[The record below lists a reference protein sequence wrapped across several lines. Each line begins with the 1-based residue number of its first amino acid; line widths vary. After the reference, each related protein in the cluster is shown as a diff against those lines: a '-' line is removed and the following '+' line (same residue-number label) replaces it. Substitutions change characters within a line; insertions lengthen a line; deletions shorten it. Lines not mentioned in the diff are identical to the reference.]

1 MVLGLSESKLRYKI
15 LLRVRIENEAKIC
28 IRFRDDAAKQGK
40 TLFMK
45 IPRRVIREVLE
56 KVEDARDL
64 IDRKLR
70 QDIFLRETSTKQ
82 LEDLDDILVYIST
95 LLDIVH
101 EEA

>member
-1 MVLGLSESKLRYKI
+1 
-15 LLRVRIENEAKIC
+15 
-28 IRFRDDAAKQGK
+28 
-40 TLFMK
+40 MK

-56 KVEDARDL
+56 QVEDARNL